1 MDGGGVL
8 KRRSL
13 GLKPELKKP
22 ILRRKTGEI
31 LLYERKRKAILGKIT
46 NVGLSYIRINK
57 QNKKRKLNWK
67 KKNMIF
73 DQKVHKDSS
82 NPGINTCCRKNI
94 KNFEKERG
102 GSWRKSPI
110 FWVDKKTGGW
120 VLWSGEGS
128 RPAFKASKVQE
139 ERFHSL
145 YKVIRKEIKRRRAEN

>member
-57 QNKKRKLNWK
+57 QNKKRKLN
-67 KKNMIF
+67 
-73 DQKVHKDSS
+73 
-82 NPGINTCCRKNI
+82 
-94 KNFEKERG
+94 
-102 GSWRKSPI
+102 
-110 FWVDKKTGGW
+110 
-120 VLWSGEGS
+120 
-128 RPAFKASKVQE
+128 
-139 ERFHSL
+139 
-145 YKVIRKEIKRRRAEN
+145 